1 MRCLPLNAGVGTCSV
16 TIPDNFLSASTS
28 APVTIRVSYPRDD
41 TRRITA
47 AADPVVVQLSK
58 APVYS
63 PLTAPGV
70 FLVFPVRAV
79 IPGSTFSVSVYAYSP
94 QKCVNEFLLPF
105 VFDPAALKLV
115 QGQENSALYSAG
127 LLLEDKLDEGI
138 FSLSVKSARS
148 PGTCSSRRVSGAV
161 AAYTPWP

>member
-1 MRCLPLNAGVGTCSV
+1 M
-16 TIPDNFLSASTS
+16 
-28 APVTIRVSYPRDD
+28 
-41 TRRITA
+41 

-58 APVYS
+58 APVHS

-79 IPGSTFSVSVYAYSP
+79 IPGSTFSVSVYAFSP

-105 VFDPAALKLV
+105 AFDPAALQLV
-115 QGQENSALYSAG
+115 QGQENSALYSVG
-127 LLLEDKLDEGI
+127 LLLEDKLDEGV

-148 PGTCSSRRVSGAV
+148 PGTCSSRRVSGARGSLWPV
-161 AAYTPWP
+161 AFQVPQC